1 MDLPQIVVGS
11 GPAGVSCA
19 KALLA
24 QGHQVWMLDGGAKL
38 EDDKARKLV
47 ELSRQPPET
56 WPGDASLWMRQGTRA
71 AVKGLLKLTYGSD
84 FPYRQLPGATPME
97 SEGVYVQSSMGKGGL
112 SATWG
117 TAVMPYR
124 QEDMDGW
131 PLTAKD
137 LEPHYRAVLEF
148 MPVAQGHDGLEEDF
162 PTFKVTEPMPLGPQG
177 RQLWASLEAHEGA
190 LKERGVKFGRSRLAI
205 NARGTNAP
213 GACTQCALCMYGCPY
228 GLLYSSAQTV
238 DALRGNA
245 SFRYLPGYAVRSVDE
260 REDHVEVTSVR
271 SDGST
276 EVLKGERAYIGAGVL
291 ATAAIVLRSLGA
303 YDQPVTF
310 RDSYYFMLPMLR
322 LRGAPGFERGNL
334 QTMSQIF
341 IEVMDKQLSR
351 FATHL
356 QVYTYNDLFEQ
367 PIRKMLGPL
376 TAVFPLKAFLSRMTL
391 IQAFV
396 HSSDSPRFE
405 GRLERVGESDRLR
418 LTVVDHPET
427 PRLLKRLMKKL
438 WSIRSLTGVVPFTP
452 MLQLGE
458 PGRGFHTGGSFPM
471 SAQPAGFESDLLG
484 RPAQMK
490 RLHVIDASALPSIA
504 GTTITYT
511 VMANAHRIGTL
522 AGSL

>member
-1 MDLPQIVVGS
+1 MHLPQIVVGS

-24 QGHQVWMLDGGAKL
+24 KGHQVWMVDGGANL
-38 EDDKARKLV
+38 ELEKAQKLV
-47 ELSRQPPET
+47 QLSQLPAET
-56 WPGDASLWMRQGTRA
+56 WPGEASLWMRQGTRA
-71 AVKGLLKLTYGSD
+71 AVKGLLKLTYGSEY
-84 FPYRQLPGATPME
+84 PYRKMPGGTPME

-131 PLTAKD
+131 PLTAKE
-137 LEPHYRAVLEF
+137 LEPHYRAVLDF
-148 MPVAQGHDGLEEDF
+148 MPVAQGSDGLEEDF

-177 RQLWASLEAHEGA
+177 RQLWAGLEANETE
-190 LKERGVKFGRSRLAI
+190 LKEQGVKFGRSRLAI
-205 NARGTNAP
+205 NRNGVDAK
-213 GACTQCALCMYGCPY
+213 GACTLCGLCMYGCPY

-238 DALRGNA
+238 DALRQNP
-245 SFRYLPGYAVRSVDE
+245 SFRYLPGYAVSRVDE
-260 REDHVEVTSVR
+260 REDHVEVTVTLV
-271 SDGST
+271 DGST
-276 EVLKGERAYIGAGVL
+276 EVLKGERAYVGAGVL

-303 YDQPVTF
+303 FDQPVTF

-341 IEVMDKQLSR
+341 MEVMDKQLSR

-367 PIRKMLGPL
+367 PIRNMLGPL
-376 TAVFPLKAFLSRMTL
+376 AALFPWKAFLSRMTL

-396 HSSDSPRFE
+396 HSSDSPGFE
-405 GRLERVGESDRLR
+405 GRLERVGDSDRLR

-427 PRLLKRLMKKL
+427 PKLLKRLMKKL
-438 WSIRSLTGVVPFTP
+438 WSIRSLTGMVPFTP
-452 MLQLGE
+452 MIQLGE
-458 PGRGFHTGGSFPM
+458 PGRGFHTGGTFPM
-471 SAQPAGFESDLLG
+471 STQPVGFESDLLG

-511 VMANAHRIGTL
+511 VMANAHRIGML
-522 AGSL
+522 AGAL